1 MKQVFY
7 EINTTSI
14 FWRADNGIYKYL
26 LKLYTQEKFQDTE
39 FQK

>member
-14 FWRADNGIYKYL
+14 FWRADNDIHKYVQAQA
-26 LKLYTQEKFQDTE
+26 LYSREV
-39 FQK
+39 